1 MWQVNGAP
9 KWQGIRRAFDPAQC
23 SSASRRL
30 LRAPTA
36 SAQAKLFHS
45 GG

>member
-9 KWQGIRRAFDPAQC
+9 KWQGISRAPEPAQC
-23 SSASRRL
+23 SSAARRL
-30 LRAPTA
+30 LRAPTG

-45 GG
+45 G